1 MRRNTLSENTAP
13 MVLMSLYNAEID
25 LRSANAA
32 IALACRRAA
41 VRRRGNAFTQAQNN
55 CRLAFGP

>member
-32 IALACRRAA
+32 IAAWRVGL
-41 VRRRGNAFTQAQNN
+41 
-55 CRLAFGP
+55 